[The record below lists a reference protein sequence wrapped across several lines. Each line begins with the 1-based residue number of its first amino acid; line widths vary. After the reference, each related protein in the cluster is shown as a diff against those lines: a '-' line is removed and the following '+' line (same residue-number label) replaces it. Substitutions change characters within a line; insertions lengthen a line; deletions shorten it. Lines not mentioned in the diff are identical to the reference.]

1 MALRPR
7 SALFRE
13 TDSSALPLRY
23 VHLLPPIGGRKGKR
37 ANETNSTRF
46 TMDFTRVD
54 IIGLSTSPSSGGAY
68 ALVLG
73 EVEGNRRLPIIIG
86 AFEAQAIALE
96 LEKIQPPRPMTHDLL
111 RDTFEAVDVEV
122 TEVVIDELREGT
134 FFAKIRYRHDGEEH
148 QLDSRPSDAVA
159 LAVRVDAPIFVAPMV
174 LDEAGIVAED
184 ESDISSLAEQAEE
197 TTGTEEDEPSG
208 TELEQMQQ
216 KLEEAVEEEDYE
228 RAAELRDEIQRLE
241 QERQQNQN

>member
-1 MALRPR
+1 
-7 SALFRE
+7 
-13 TDSSALPLRY
+13 
-23 VHLLPPIGGRKGKR
+23 
-37 ANETNSTRF
+37 
-46 TMDFTRVD
+46 MDFTRVD

-111 RDTFEAVDVEV
+111 RDTFEAVEVDVE
-122 TEVVIDELREGT
+122 EVVIDELREGT

-159 LAVRVDAPIFVAPMV
+159 LAVRVDAPIFVAPAV

-197 TTGTEEDEPSG
+197 TSPSEEEEG
-208 TELEQMQQ
+208 TELEQMQKQ
-216 KLEEAVEEEDYE
+216 LEEAVEAEDYE

-241 QERQQNQN
+241 QEQQQNQN

>member
-1 MALRPR
+1 
-7 SALFRE
+7 
-13 TDSSALPLRY
+13 
-23 VHLLPPIGGRKGKR
+23 
-37 ANETNSTRF
+37 
-46 TMDFTRVD
+46 MDFTRVD

-111 RDTFEAVDVEV
+111 RDTFEELEVDV

-134 FFAKIRYRHDGEEH
+134 FFAKIRYRHNGDEH

-159 LAVRVDAPIFVAPMV
+159 LAVRVDAPIYVAPMV
-174 LDEAGIVAED
+174 LEEAGIVAED
-184 ESDISSLAEQAEE
+184 ESGISSITQQAEE
-197 TTGTEEDEPSG
+197 ASAGGGQEEEPSG
-208 TELEQMQQ
+208 TELERKQ
-216 KLEEAVEEEDYE
+216 KQLEKAVEEENYE
-228 RAAELRDEIQRLE
+228 RAAELRDEIEQLE
-241 QERQQNQN
+241 QDEQEQEQNKN

>member
-1 MALRPR
+1 
-7 SALFRE
+7 
-13 TDSSALPLRY
+13 
-23 VHLLPPIGGRKGKR
+23 
-37 ANETNSTRF
+37 
-46 TMDFTRVD
+46 MDFTRVD

-111 RDTFEAVDVEV
+111 RDTFEAVEVDVE
-122 TEVVIDELREGT
+122 EVVIDELREGT

-159 LAVRVDAPIFVAPMV
+159 LAVRVDAPIFVAPAV

-197 TTGTEEDEPSG
+197 TSSSEEEEG
-208 TELEQMQQ
+208 TELEQMQKQ
-216 KLEEAVEEEDYE
+216 LEEAVEEEDYE

-241 QERQQNQN
+241 QEQQQNQN

>member
-1 MALRPR
+1 
-7 SALFRE
+7 
-13 TDSSALPLRY
+13 
-23 VHLLPPIGGRKGKR
+23 
-37 ANETNSTRF
+37 
-46 TMDFTRVD
+46 MDFTRVD

-122 TEVVIDELREGT
+122 SEVVIDELREGT
-134 FFAKIRYRHDGEEH
+134 FFAKIRYRHNGEEQ

-159 LAVRVDAPIFVAPMV
+159 LAVRVDAPIFVAPAV

-197 TTGTEEDEPSG
+197 PSG
-208 TELEQMQQ
+208 TEEEEMGGTELEKMQK
-216 KLEEAVEEEDYE
+216 KLEKAVEEEDYE

-241 QERQQNQN
+241 QEQQQNQN

>member
-1 MALRPR
+1 
-7 SALFRE
+7 
-13 TDSSALPLRY
+13 
-23 VHLLPPIGGRKGKR
+23 
-37 ANETNSTRF
+37 
-46 TMDFTRVD
+46 MDFTRVD

-174 LDEAGIVAED
+174 LDEAGIIAED

-197 TTGTEEDEPSG
+197 TPGTEEEDEPAGS
-208 TELEQMQQ
+208 ELEQMQQ
-216 KLEEAVEEEDYE
+216 ELEEAVEKEDYE

-241 QERQQNQN
+241 QEQQQNQN